1 MCLHPHAT
9 QSSCW
14 SRCHVVIWA
23 AWKPSEAWRVDSH
36 QDEKWGSLVTPRH
49 GLKQQG
55 IMLELTHTH
64 DKSMLLTHPTAYL
77 LRGSVWDVGTEALEH
92 RKVNRTNA
100 SKVSLCA
107 SAVTSHD
114 DQHRWMPG
122 LDGWKRLLKAFNIS
136 KGQPK
141 R

>member
-1 MCLHPHAT
+1 MEGEHGGGVGYGGVYGTKKSSSRMCLRPRAT
-9 QSSCW
+9 WSPCW
-14 SRCHVVIWA
+14 SRCHAVIWA

-55 IMLELTHTH
+55 VMLELTHTH
-64 DKSMLLTHPTAYL
+64 DKSMLLTHPAAYL

-107 SAVTSHD
+107 SGH
-114 DQHRWMPG
+114 
-122 LDGWKRLLKAFNIS
+122 IS
-136 KGQPK
+136 
-141 R
+141 

>member
-1 MCLHPHAT
+1 MP
-9 QSSCW
+9 
-14 SRCHVVIWA
+14 RCYLGGM
-23 AWKPSEAWRVDSH
+23 EAKRGLRVDSH
-36 QDEKWGSLVTPRH
+36 QDEKWGSSVTPRH

-64 DKSMLLTHPTAYL
+64 DKSMLLTHPAAYL

-107 SAVTSHD
+107 SGH
-114 DQHRWMPG
+114 
-122 LDGWKRLLKAFNIS
+122 IS
-136 KGQPK
+136 
-141 R
+141 

>member
-36 QDEKWGSLVTPRH
+36 QDEKWGSLVTTRH

-64 DKSMLLTHPTAYL
+64 DKSMLLTHPAAYL

-107 SAVTSHD
+107 SGH
-114 DQHRWMPG
+114 
-122 LDGWKRLLKAFNIS
+122 IS
-136 KGQPK
+136 
-141 R
+141 